1 MGIFDSGGFQ
11 VRGRMQIY
19 KQKGSG
25 RGLDNFPR

>member
-1 MGIFDSGGFQ
+1 MGIFESAGFE
-11 VRGRMQIY
+11 VKGRMQIY